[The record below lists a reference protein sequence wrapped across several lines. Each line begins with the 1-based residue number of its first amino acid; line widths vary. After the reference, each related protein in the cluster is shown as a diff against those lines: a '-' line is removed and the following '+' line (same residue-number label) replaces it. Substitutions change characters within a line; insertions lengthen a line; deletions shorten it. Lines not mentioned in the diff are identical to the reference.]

1 MKMNIKRLTV
11 VVLALVVAIGLG
23 YFSWDRALKASE
35 DDGTV
40 TASEQQQTVEQA
52 SQPVEVVVP
61 AATEAPAETEA
72 PAATEAPAETE
83 APAATEAPAEMEA
96 PAATEA
102 PAETEAPR
110 DPSFDVEVKLLTGG
124 DIYYGDKV
132 KLQAVLTGETDANFT
147 YQWQYNDGSGWKNVK
162 NATRAIYEFEVTEE
176 NAVYDYRVVVTGA
189 AK

>member
-61 AATEAPAETEA
+61 AATDAPAETEA
-72 PAATEAPAETE
+72 PAATEAPAET
-83 APAATEAPAEMEA
+83 EA

-132 KLQAVLTGETDANFT
+132 KLQAMLTGETDANFT

>member
-1 MKMNIKRLTV
+1 MKMKRLAV

-61 AATEAPAETEA
+61 AATDAPAETEA
-72 PAATEAPAETE
+72 PAATEAPAET
-83 APAATEAPAEMEA
+83 EA

-162 NATRAIYEFEVTEE
+162 NETRAIYEFEVTEE

>member
-61 AATEAPAETEA
+61 AATDAPAEQEA

-83 APAATEAPAEMEA
+83 APAATEAPAE
-96 PAATEA
+96 
-102 PAETEAPR
+102 TEAPR
-110 DPSFDVEVKLLTGG
+110 DPNFDVEVKLLTGG

>member
-61 AATEAPAETEA
+61 AATDAPAETEA
-72 PAATEAPAETE
+72 PAATETPAET
-83 APAATEAPAEMEA
+83 EA

-162 NATRAIYEFEVTEE
+162 NETRAIYEFEVTEE

>member
-52 SQPVEVVVP
+52 SQPVEIEVP
-61 AATEAPAETEA
+61 AATDAPAETEA
-72 PAATEAPAETE
+72 PAATEAPAET
-83 APAATEAPAEMEA
+83 EA

-162 NATRAIYEFEVTEE
+162 NATKAIYEFEVTEE

>member
-83 APAATEAPAEMEA
+83 AP
-96 PAATEA
+96 
-102 PAETEAPR
+102 R

-162 NATRAIYEFEVTEE
+162 NETRAIYEFEVTEE

>member
-61 AATEAPAETEA
+61 AATDAPAEQEA
-72 PAATEAPAETE
+72 PAATEVPAET
-83 APAATEAPAEMEA
+83 EA

-162 NATRAIYEFEVTEE
+162 NETRAIYEIEVTEE

>member
-1 MKMNIKRLTV
+1 MSGFGKEGFIMKMNMKRLTV

-61 AATEAPAETEA
+61 AATDAPAETEA
-72 PAATEAPAETE
+72 PAATEAPAET
-83 APAATEAPAEMEA
+83 EA

-147 YQWQYNDGSGWKNVK
+147 YQWQYNDGNGWKNVK
-162 NATRAIYEFEVTEE
+162 GETKAIYEFVVTEE

-189 AK
+189 AR

>member
-23 YFSWDRALKASE
+23 YVSWDRALKASE

-61 AATEAPAETEA
+61 AATDAPAEQEA
-72 PAATEAPAETE
+72 PAATEAPAET
-83 APAATEAPAEMEA
+83 EA

-162 NATRAIYEFEVTEE
+162 NETRAIYEFEVTEE

>member
-61 AATEAPAETEA
+61 AATDAPAETEA

-83 APAATEAPAEMEA
+83 APAATEAPAE
-96 PAATEA
+96 
-102 PAETEAPR
+102 TEAPR
-110 DPSFDVEVKLLTGG
+110 DPNFDVEVKLLTGG

-162 NATRAIYEFEVTEE
+162 NETRAIYEFEVTEE

>member
-61 AATEAPAETEA
+61 AATDAPAETEA
-72 PAATEAPAETE
+72 PAATEAPAET
-83 APAATEAPAEMEA
+83 EA

-124 DIYYGDKV
+124 DIYYGDKI

>member
-61 AATEAPAETEA
+61 AATDAPAETEA
-72 PAATEAPAETE
+72 PAATEAPAET
-83 APAATEAPAEMEA
+83 EA

-162 NATRAIYEFEVTEE
+162 NETRAIYEFEVTEE

>member
-52 SQPVEVVVP
+52 SQPVEVVV
-61 AATEAPAETEA
+61 

>member
-61 AATEAPAETEA
+61 AATDAPAETEA
-72 PAATEAPAETE
+72 PAATEAPAET
-83 APAATEAPAEMEA
+83 EA

-162 NATRAIYEFEVTEE
+162 NATKAIYEFEVTEE

>member
-61 AATEAPAETEA
+61 AATDAPAETEA
-72 PAATEAPAETE
+72 PAATEAPAET
-83 APAATEAPAEMEA
+83 EA

-132 KLQAVLTGETDANFT
+132 KLQAMLTGETDANFT

-162 NATRAIYEFEVTEE
+162 NETKAIYEFEVTEE

>member
-61 AATEAPAETEA
+61 AATDAPAEQEA
-72 PAATEAPAETE
+72 PAATEAPAET
-83 APAATEAPAEMEA
+83 EA

-162 NATRAIYEFEVTEE
+162 NATKAIYEFEVTEE

>member
-61 AATEAPAETEA
+61 AATDAPAEQEA
-72 PAATEAPAETE
+72 PAATEAPAET
-83 APAATEAPAEMEA
+83 EA

-162 NATRAIYEFEVTEE
+162 NETRAIYEFEVTEE

>member
-52 SQPVEVVVP
+52 SQPVEIEVP
-61 AATEAPAETEA
+61 AATDAPAEQEA
-72 PAATEAPAETE
+72 PAATEAPAET
-83 APAATEAPAEMEA
+83 EA

-162 NATRAIYEFEVTEE
+162 NATKAIYEFEVTEE

>member
-1 MKMNIKRLTV
+1 MKMDMKRLTV

-61 AATEAPAETEA
+61 AATDAPAEQET

-83 APAATEAPAEMEA
+83 D

-162 NATRAIYEFEVTEE
+162 NETRAIYEFEVTEE

>member
-61 AATEAPAETEA
+61 AATDAPAEQEA
-72 PAATEAPAETE
+72 PAATEAPAET
-83 APAATEAPAEMEA
+83 EA

>member
-11 VVLALVVAIGLG
+11 VVLALVVAVGLG

-61 AATEAPAETEA
+61 AATDAPAETEA
-72 PAATEAPAETE
+72 PAATEAPAET
-83 APAATEAPAEMEA
+83 EA

-132 KLQAVLTGETDANFT
+132 KLQAMLTGETDANFT

-162 NATRAIYEFEVTEE
+162 NETKAIYEFEVTEE

>member
-61 AATEAPAETEA
+61 AATDAPAEQEA
-72 PAATEAPAETE
+72 PAATEAPAET
-83 APAATEAPAEMEA
+83 EA

-162 NATRAIYEFEVTEE
+162 NETKAIYEFEVTEE

>member
-52 SQPVEVVVP
+52 SQPVEVVV
-61 AATEAPAETEA
+61 
-72 PAATEAPAETE
+72 
-83 APAATEAPAEMEA
+83 

>member
-1 MKMNIKRLTV
+1 MKMNMKRLTV

-61 AATEAPAETEA
+61 AATDAPAEQEAPADTEA
-72 PAATEAPAETE
+72 PVETE
-83 APAATEAPAEMEA
+83 V

-147 YQWQYNDGSGWKNVK
+147 YQWQYDDGNGWKDVK
-162 NATRAIYEFEVTEE
+162 NETKAIYEFEVTEE

>member
-61 AATEAPAETEA
+61 AATDAPAEQEAPAD
-72 PAATEAPAETE
+72 TEAPAET
-83 APAATEAPAEMEA
+83 EA

-110 DPSFDVEVKLLTGG
+110 DPSFDVEVKLLTSG

-147 YQWQYNDGSGWKNVK
+147 YQWQYDDGNGWKNVK
-162 NATRAIYEFEVTEE
+162 DETEAIYEFEVTEE

>member
-61 AATEAPAETEA
+61 AETEA
-72 PAATEAPAETE
+72 PAATEAPAET
-83 APAATEAPAEMEA
+83 EA

-162 NATRAIYEFEVTEE
+162 NTTRAIYEFEVTEE

>member
-1 MKMNIKRLTV
+1 MKMNIKRWTV

-61 AATEAPAETEA
+61 AATDAPAETEA
-72 PAATEAPAETE
+72 PAATEAPAET
-83 APAATEAPAEMEA
+83 EA

-124 DIYYGDKV
+124 DIYYGDKI

>member
-1 MKMNIKRLTV
+1 MKMNMKRLTV

-61 AATEAPAETEA
+61 AATDAPAEQEAPADTEA
-72 PAATEAPAETE
+72 PVETE
-83 APAATEAPAEMEA
+83 V

>member
-61 AATEAPAETEA
+61 AATDAPAETEA
-72 PAATEAPAETE
+72 PAATEAPAET
-83 APAATEAPAEMEA
+83 EA

>member
-61 AATEAPAETEA
+61 AATDAPAEQ
-72 PAATEAPAETE
+72 
-83 APAATEAPAEMEA
+83 EA

-162 NATRAIYEFEVTEE
+162 NETKAIYEFEVTEE

>member
-23 YFSWDRALKASE
+23 YFAWDRARKASE

-61 AATEAPAETEA
+61 AATDAPAEQEA
-72 PAATEAPAETE
+72 PAATEAPAET
-83 APAATEAPAEMEA
+83 EA

-162 NATRAIYEFEVTEE
+162 NETRAIYEFEVTEE

>member
-61 AATEAPAETEA
+61 AATDAPAET
-72 PAATEAPAETE
+72 
-83 APAATEAPAEMEA
+83 EA

-124 DIYYGDKV
+124 DIYYGDKI

>member
-1 MKMNIKRLTV
+1 MKMNMKRLTV

-61 AATEAPAETEA
+61 AATDAPEVKEAEAPAETEV
-72 PAATEAPAETE
+72 PAETE
-83 APAATEAPAEMEA
+83 APVEAEAPV
-96 PAATEA
+96 
-102 PAETEAPR
+102 ETEAPR
-110 DPSFDVEVKLLTGG
+110 DPNFEVEVKMLNDG
-124 DIYYGDKV
+124 DVYFGDTV
-132 KLQAVLTGETDANFT
+132 KLQAVLTGETSANFT
-147 YQWQYNDGSGWKNVK
+147 YQWQYDDGNGWKNIS
-162 NATRAIYEFEVTEE
+162 NETNAIYSFTVTEE
-176 NAVYDYRVVVTGA
+176 NSVYDYRVVVTGT

>member
-52 SQPVEVVVP
+52 SQPVEIEVP
-61 AATEAPAETEA
+61 AATDAPAETEA
-72 PAATEAPAETE
+72 PAATEAPAET
-83 APAATEAPAEMEA
+83 EA

>member
-61 AATEAPAETEA
+61 AATDAPAET
-72 PAATEAPAETE
+72 
-83 APAATEAPAEMEA
+83 EA

-162 NATRAIYEFEVTEE
+162 NETRAIYEFEVTEE